1 MRLLIVSQYFWPEN
15 FRVND
20 LVAELVA
27 RGHDVTVLT
36 GLPNY
41 PTGKVFPEFKSAR
54 ARFMEFEGAKVVRVP
69 LWPRGRGR
77 LSLVVN
83 YASFAM
89 SASVLGSWRLRGL
102 KFDAIF
108 AYEPSP
114 VTVGIPAAV
123 LRALKRAPVAFWV
136 LDLWPET
143 LQALGILRSSWGLSL
158 VGRLVSFVYGRC
170 DLILAQSR
178 SFIPEIARYC
188 AAGARVVYFPSWA
201 EPVFTGA
208 REPPASEVPE
218 RPGSFDVLFAGNIGE
233 AQDFPA
239 VLAAASMLKAE
250 ARVRWLIVGDGRM
263 SGWLRAEI
271 DRLGLQDCVL
281 MLGRHPLERMP
292 SFYQHA
298 DALLLSLKDEPIFSM
313 TIPGKLQSYLA
324 AGIPIV
330 AMLNGEGSEVVKR
343 SGAGVTC
350 NAGDARGLAAAVQLL
365 ASLPPERRAEM
376 AANALRVSRTEFD
389 RARLITQLE
398 EWLEELTRAGG
409 RHDVAT

>member
-1 MRLLIVSQYFWPEN
+1 MRLLVVSQYFWPEN

-20 LVAELVA
+20 LVTELVA
-27 RGHDVTVLT
+27 RGHEVTVLT

-41 PTGKVFPEFKSAR
+41 PGGTVFPEFKR
-54 ARFMEFEGAKVVRVP
+54 ERGRFMHFEGAEVVRVP
-69 LWPRGRGR
+69 LWPRGRR
-77 LSLVVN
+77 RVSLAIN
-83 YASFAM
+83 YASFAI
-89 SASVLGSWRLRGL
+89 SASVIGSWRLRGR

-143 LQALGILRSSWGLSL
+143 LQAQGVLRSRWGLKV
-158 VGRLVSFVYGRC
+158 VGRLVAFIYDRC

-178 SFIPEIARYC
+178 SFIPQIAGYC
-188 AAGARVVYFPSWA
+188 AAGTRVVYFPSWA
-201 EPVFTGA
+201 EPVFSDA
-208 REPPASEVPE
+208 RAIPASEVPE

-233 AQDFPA
+233 AQDFPT
-239 VLAAASMLKAE
+239 VLAAAAMLKSE
-250 ARVRWLIVGDGRM
+250 TRVRWLIVGDGRM
-263 SGWLRAEI
+263 SGWVREEI
-271 DRLGLQDCVL
+271 VRRGLQDCVL

-330 AMLNGEGSEVVKR
+330 AMLNGEGSEVVRR
-343 SGAGVTC
+343 SGSGVTC
-350 NAGDARGLAAAVQLL
+350 NAGDARGLAAAVQRL
-365 ASLPPERRAEM
+365 ASLSAAQMAEM
-376 AANALRVSRTEFD
+376 AANAQRVSRTEFD
-389 RARLITQLE
+389 RTRLITQLE
-398 EWLEELTRAGG
+398 EWLAELTRANG
-409 RHDVAT
+409 RKDAVT